1 MKVRLLVKKENETKY
16 KTMLKNAGFEIS
28 EESDLT
34 FQENGYKLEYIIA
47 KDIYVET
54 VLVYLDDILLIET
67 HGNELKVYTINESFI
82 LKGTIEYYQNLLSL
96 YSFKRIS
103 QSAITIKGAISKIS
117 PAINMKFTLKLKNGK
132 SVDVTR
138 SYYYDFKE
146 YIGL

>member
-103 QSAITIKGAISKIS
+103 QSAITIKRAISKIS